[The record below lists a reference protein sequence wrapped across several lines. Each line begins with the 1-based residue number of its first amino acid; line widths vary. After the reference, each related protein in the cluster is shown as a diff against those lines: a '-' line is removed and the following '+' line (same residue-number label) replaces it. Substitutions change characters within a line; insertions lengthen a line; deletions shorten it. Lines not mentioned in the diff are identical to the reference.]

1 MTVLEAIDARH
12 SVRAYRSDPV
22 PQEVRE
28 DLARFTDELNR
39 ASGLDMIIVYDDPSG
54 FDSALA
60 RYGRFRGVSNYIV
73 LKGSDMPDF
82 DYMCG
87 YFGEALVL
95 RAQQLGL
102 NTCWTA
108 MTFNKKRVKA
118 LVPAEQKLCMAIA
131 LGYGE
136 TQGRPRRSKTAA
148 DVTDGS
154 VPELFSDGI
163 EAALK
168 APTAMNQQKFS
179 FFEEDGAPGIR
190 VKGIGSYTRVGLGI
204 AAYHFEAATGIAVKA
219 KL

>member
-1 MTVLEAIDARH
+1 M
-12 SVRAYRSDPV
+12 
-22 PQEVRE
+22 
-28 DLARFTDELNR
+28 
-39 ASGLDMIIVYDDPSG
+39 
-54 FDSALA
+54 
-60 RYGRFRGVSNYIV
+60 
-73 LKGSDMPDF
+73 
-82 DYMCG
+82 
-87 YFGEALVL
+87 L

-118 LVPAEQKLCMAIA
+118 LVPAGQKLCMAIA

-154 VPELFSDGI
+154 VSELFSDGI

-179 FFEEDGAPGIR
+179 FFEEDGEPGIR
-190 VKGIGSYTRVGLGI
+190 VKGIGSYTRVDLGI
-204 AAYHFEAATGIAVKA
+204 AAYHFEAATGIAVRPR
-219 KL
+219 L